1 MPGKIVPVTSASH
14 FSTLL
19 SQSTYTVVDFY
30 ADWCGPCKA
39 IAPVFQGLAEK
50 ETKPGKMQFVKVDV
64 DSQQEVAKTYG
75 VSAYVLPPSTLYI
88 ALLTSAYS
96 MPTFLIIKN
105 SSVVDTI
112 RGANPAAL
120 TAAVRKAS
128 SDTSSPGASFAA
140 FSSKGRTLGSASE
153 PSRPVGESPFAGLQ
167 RMIMGNG
174 GLSDVVV
181 RFAALYFVSLF
192 AFDAFKAAEDS
203 AFSVRA
209 RR

>member
-1 MPGKIVPVTSASH
+1 MPSKIIPVTSASH
-14 FSTLL
+14 FSQLL
-19 SQSTYTVVDFY
+19 SQSKYTIVDFY

-64 DSQQEVAKTYG
+64 DSQQEVAKKYG
-75 VSAYVLPPSTLYI
+75 VSA
-88 ALLTSAYS
+88 
-96 MPTFLIIKN
+96 MPTFLVIK
-105 SSVVDTI
+105 STSVVETI

-120 TAAVRKAS
+120 TAAVRKAAN
-128 SDTSSPGASFAA
+128 DTSGPGAASAV
-140 FSSKGRTLGSASE
+140 FSTKGRTLGSASE

-167 RMIMGNG
+167 RMLTGNG

-192 AFDAFKAAEDS
+192 AFDSFKAAEES
-203 AFSVRA
+203 PFNVRA